1 MVITRGQ
8 DQDQN
13 QDQVTLTANHQSLTV
28 ARLSLQDLA
37 GWHAQTAGK
46 PVNVFASGPSIKE
59 VNFTAAVLAQPA
71 LFVNGSLSLMGQY
84 QFICPVAYVV
94 TDARF
99 IRHNLAVIL
108 AHYQGMLFCLTLPVL
123 QALVAAAPDFVVK
136 FWPNLRLIFAIDRP
150 IVRQTRPRFL
160 AWLANRQTFTVQKVA
175 LRQADLST
183 QNFVMDWQHNPVIG
197 VSLDIT
203 QGFVEA
209 GTVAYAAAQLA
220 FGLRPS
226 AIHLYGVDLL
236 NTQQP
241 RFYESAHNA
250 APIMLDK
257 AVASRI
263 VPSFDWLKRVY
274 ARQQVALIN
283 QSPVSQGLF

>member
-1 MVITRGQ
+1 MMASKQVQDHVALMVQ
-8 DQDQN
+8 
-13 QDQVTLTANHQSLTV
+13 HQSMDFAL
-28 ARLSLQDLA
+28 LSQHDLMALQ
-37 GWHAQTAGK
+37 AQTAGK
-46 PVNVFASGPSIKE
+46 VVNIFASGPSITD
-59 VNFTAAVLAQPA
+59 VDFTAELLAQPA

-84 QFICPVAYVV
+84 QFAQPMAYVV

-99 IRHNLAVIL
+99 IQHNLPVLL

-123 QALVAAAPDFVVK
+123 QALIAVAPDVVMRFK
-136 FWPNLRLIFAIDRP
+136 PNLRLIFAIDRP
-150 IVRQTRPRFL
+150 IFRATRRKIL
-160 AWLANRQTFTVQKVA
+160 AWLARIPEFTVQKAA
-175 LRQADLST
+175 LRQTDLSAQT
-183 QNFVMDWQHNPVIG
+183 FVMDWQHDPVIG

-241 RFYESAHNA
+241 RFYETAHNA